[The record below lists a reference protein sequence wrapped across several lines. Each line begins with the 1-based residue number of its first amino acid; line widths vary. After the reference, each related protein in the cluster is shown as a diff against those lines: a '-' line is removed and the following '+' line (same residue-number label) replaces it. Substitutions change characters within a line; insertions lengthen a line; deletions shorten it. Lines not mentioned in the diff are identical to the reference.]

1 MLFLTKDTGQLGFER
16 LRDDAR
22 DGVTSPDAIATDRPT
37 HVVATYDGATMRLFV
52 DGELVASGPSTRELR
67 DTPFA
72 FRIGNVSDGSNPFEG
87 SIGEAA
93 VYDVAL
99 SERTVAEHYAA
110 GARSP

>member
-16 LRDDAR
+16 WRDDAK
-22 DGVTSPDAIATDRPT
+22 DGVTSPDPIATDRPT

-52 DGELVASGPSTRELR
+52 DGELVASQASTRDLR

-72 FRIGNVSDGSNPFEG
+72 FRLGNTADGSNPFAG

-99 SERTVAEHYAA
+99 SEGAVAEHHAA
-110 GARSP
+110 GVGSP